1 MDRSFLSDA
10 AVIAA
15 SRRFVCVRLTT
26 YEDKKEGEFLKS
38 FHVTR
43 SGELETTVF
52 AILSPDGKRQLAR
65 ASRSARQTFGDAQ
78 RMAETM
84 NRLAGEYATRK
95 DADAPPALPTVRNV
109 RLALDVA
116 ACDDRPLVV
125 LSSVNAVT
133 RLALEERV
141 SKLAWSDQFLGQFVY
156 VTAAGPGELSAI
168 DGVKPGAGLLVVQP
182 DSFGQKGRVLAQ
194 VAAGGGDDELAVC
207 LKDGLGRFQRMNK
220 TFQNHVREG
229 QRKGVFW
236 ETVIPVTDPME
247 QQAREHGR
255 RRGPD

>member
-15 SRRFVCVRLTT
+15 SRKFVCVRLTT
-26 YEDKKEGEFLKS
+26 YEDKTEGELLKS
-38 FHVTR
+38 FRVTR
-43 SGELETTVF
+43 SGDLENTVF
-52 AILSPDGKRQLAR
+52 TILSPDGKRQLVR
-65 ASRSARQTFGDAQ
+65 ASRSARQAFDDAK

-84 NRLAGEYATRK
+84 NRLAAESASR
-95 DADAPPALPTVRNV
+95 DAGIQPPLPTVRNV

-116 ACDDRPLVV
+116 ASDNQPLVV

-141 SKLAWSDQFLGQFVY
+141 GKLAWSEPFLGQFVY
-156 VTAAGPGELSAI
+156 VTAAGSGELSAI
-168 DGVKPGAGLLVVQP
+168 DGVKPGSRVLVVQP
-182 DSFGQKGRVLAQ
+182 DQFGQKGRVLAQ
-194 VAAGGGDDELAVC
+194 VTASAGDEELTKC
-207 LKDGLGRFQRMNK
+207 LKDGLGQYQRAEK

-229 QRKGVFW
+229 QRKGIFW

-247 QQAREHGR
+247 RQARDRGR
-255 RRGPD
+255 GRGGE